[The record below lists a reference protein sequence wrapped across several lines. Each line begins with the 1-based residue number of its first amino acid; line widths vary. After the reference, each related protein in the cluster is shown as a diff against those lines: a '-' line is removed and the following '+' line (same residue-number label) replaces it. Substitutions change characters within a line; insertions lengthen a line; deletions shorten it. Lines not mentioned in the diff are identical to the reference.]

1 MIRDEDFMREV
12 EACERTLYRIC
23 RTMLRSEM
31 DCQDA
36 AQNAVFQA
44 WRNLHTLKNDPM
56 FSHWLIRIA
65 INECRKIYRKKANT
79 LPLDDATP
87 APDGNERFWEMLHGL
102 DEKYRI
108 PAMLYYGEQ
117 YKISDI
123 AAILHLPEGTIKRRL
138 HTARNLLKEELL
150 P

>member
-1 MIRDEDFMREV
+1 MDEQQFLHYIDELTPR
-12 EACERTLYRIC
+12 LYRIC

-44 WRNLHTLKNDPM
+44 WRYLHTLKNDSLFPR
-56 FSHWLIRIA
+56 WLIRIA

-117 YKISDI
+117 YRISDI

-138 HTARNLLKEELL
+138 HTARNLLKEELV

>member
-1 MIRDEDFMREV
+1 MDEQQFLHCIDELTPR
-12 EACERTLYRIC
+12 LYRIC

-44 WRNLHTLKNDPM
+44 WRNLHSLKNDPM

-79 LPLDDATP
+79 LPLDEATP